1 LASDAGNE
9 KYDEQSSSL
18 ASRSSQEAVVSQ
30 HGLRLGFCVA
40 LSLVAFHGSAR
51 ADAFVFIKS
60 AQNSTDQAGKEELK
74 EIFTGKK
81 GSWKGGQKI
90 EIGIAPNGSAELKWV
105 AQELIGASEDILLAK
120 IKQEVFK
127 GDMKKPTTLGSAAE
141 CIAFVKKSA
150 GGVCVVDADSAKSL
164 PDGVAVLKYN
174 K

>member
-1 LASDAGNE
+1 LKFGISATLIVILFAG
-9 KYDEQSSSL
+9 
-18 ASRSSQEAVVSQ
+18 
-30 HGLRLGFCVA
+30 
-40 LSLVAFHGSAR
+40 GSAK
-51 ADAFVFIKS
+51 AGDFVFVRN
-60 AQNSTDQAGKEELK
+60 AANGSTEASKEEMRDV
-74 EIFTGKK
+74 FTGKK
-81 GSWKGGQKI
+81 TSWKGGTKV
-90 EIGIAPNGSAELKWV
+90 EVGLGPSGSAEVKWL

-127 GDMKKPTTLGSAAE
+127 GDMKKPTTVASAAE

>member
-1 LASDAGNE
+1 
-9 KYDEQSSSL
+9 
-18 ASRSSQEAVVSQ
+18 VSQ
-30 HGLRLGFCVA
+30 HGLKLGIA
-40 LSLVAFHGSAR
+40 ATLVLVLFAGGR
-51 ADAFVFIKS
+51 AKAGDFVFVRN
-60 AQNSTDQAGKEELK
+60 AGNGTTEAGKEEMK
-74 EIFTGKK
+74 DVFTGKK
-81 GSWKGGQKI
+81 TSWKGGAKV
-90 EIGIAPNGSAELKWV
+90 ELGLGAGGSPELKWL

-127 GDMKKPTTLGSAAE
+127 GDMKKPTTVGSAAE